1 MALPMDLNW
10 FRGGF
15 IRGENGIGGARPRNT
30 GWFTTCLC
38 DNDFTY
44 TRAIRLSVVTMWRH
58 VLAIY
63 LLIALATEAVVVRL
77 NVALGCD
84 GYRRHDRSRH
94 AVADQAFAP
103 ADMRQDA

>member
-38 DNDFTY
+38 DNDSQIY
-44 TRAIRLSVVTMWRH
+44 SCHSIKRSHYVAH

>member
-38 DNDFTY
+38 DNDS
-44 TRAIRLSVVTMWRH
+44 AN
-58 VLAIY
+58 IY
-63 LLIALATEAVVVRL
+63 S
-77 NVALGCD
+77 CHSD
-84 GYRRHDRSRH
+84 
-94 AVADQAFAP
+94 
-103 ADMRQDA
+103 